1 MKTPTEYK
9 KNLDK
14 GIVTRQMLSDCLFSV
29 NKRAKNYRDKL
40 REERE
45 YLRRAYRYSYF
56 SYDNTE
62 KLEAKRDEYYRMKE
76 QLLTHISPVCI
87 HQEPQQRRI
96 RISSCDFE
104 NMKQFDKQYKQDLK
118 AERIIYENSYKDWDT
133 DEVVYFYNI
142 YEIVPAYYL
151 YYDLGT
157 GHTFHTPI
165 DESEIAKYMKQYRIN
180 VVKLDEPIIT
190 YGEDIDD
197 LISVQ
202 FVRKVITALD
212 DGTAT
217 IELDKQGTQ
226 NQDTPATTTSGKPAC
241 TTSND
246 ICDYRIVPDNAKA
259 ATTISVI

>member
-40 REERE
+40 REEPE

-76 QLLTHISPVCI
+76 QLLAHISPVCI
-87 HQEPQQRRI
+87 HQEPQQHRI
-96 RISSCDFE
+96 RISSNDFE

-133 DEVVYFYNI
+133 DEVVYI
-142 YEIVPAYYL
+142 STMSMRL
-151 YYDLGT
+151 CQ
-157 GHTFHTPI
+157 H
-165 DESEIAKYMKQYRIN
+165 
-180 VVKLDEPIIT
+180 IT
-190 YGEDIDD
+190 YIM
-197 LISVQ
+197 ISA
-202 FVRKVITALD
+202 R
-212 DGTAT
+212 
-217 IELDKQGTQ
+217 
-226 NQDTPATTTSGKPAC
+226 DTRSMRQLTRARQRNT
-241 TTSND
+241 
-246 ICDYRIVPDNAKA
+246 
-259 ATTISVI
+259 